1 MFSRI
6 ICREEIWFI
15 DSSLDSDPSEED
27 QEVEPS
33 SKKKKE
39 KHFKQE
45 APTTQVG
52 FKLDFNKVG
61 FDKQF

>member
-6 ICREEIWFI
+6 ISDGIWHI
-15 DSSLDSDPSEED
+15 VSSLDSDPSEED

-52 FKLDFNKVG
+52 FMLDFN
-61 FDKQF
+61 